1 MRCHL
6 SNTMTERGFTLIE
19 LLVVIAIIAIMAAAL
34 MPAVTSATDRARV
47 NECRSNLTH
56 VAIALKM
63 YYNDQGAYPPDLE
76 TLHRM
81 EFITDPNLLV
91 CTKTGAH
98 YHYAQPDADT
108 PTDALV
114 CSCVAPD
121 TPDGTR
127 PHSYHHSFVALH
139 RGGQLVEVG
148 R

>member
-1 MRCHL
+1 
-6 SNTMTERGFTLIE
+6 MTPRGRDSGFTLIE
-19 LLVVIAIIAIMAAAL
+19 LLVVIAMIAIMAAAL

-56 VAIALKM
+56 VAMALKM
-63 YYNDQGAYPPDLE
+63 YYNDQGVWPEDLR
-76 TLHRM
+76 TLHER
-81 EFITDPNLLV
+81 EFVTDPSLLV

-98 YHYAQPDADT
+98 YHYERPDADT

-121 TPDGTR
+121 TPDGER
-127 PHSYHHSFVALH
+127 PHSYKHSFVALH
-139 RGGQLVEVG
+139 KGGELVEVG

>member
-1 MRCHL
+1 MR
-6 SNTMTERGFTLIE
+6 SRQTDSRGFTLIE

-34 MPAVTSATDRARV
+34 MPAVTSATDRSRV
-47 NECRSNLTH
+47 NQCRSNLTH

-76 TLHRM
+76 TLHER
-81 EFITDPNLLV
+81 EFITDPSLLV

-98 YHYAQPDADT
+98 YHYAQPEDDT

-121 TPDGTR
+121 TPDGER
-127 PHSYHHSFVALH
+127 PHSYHHSFIALH
-139 RGGQLVEVG
+139 RGGELVEVG